1 MRRFLSFLVL
11 GAWLAFTA
19 APALAQGPA
28 EFSGMARFGPH
39 RLLVVSDAKADSSE
53 ARLGILSLAGK
64 TPRMLP
70 VEVEDWGDGRASDL
84 EACCPV
90 PGTDDEFLLAESGWW
105 KGHGGRLFRMKL
117 THHPD
122 RGWTGQ
128 VLSVCRPLPMPAGGS
143 TPSALQIEGIG
154 AIRDP
159 QGRLFVVLG
168 LRGGPEGPGSLVW
181 GHLDQEAFTLA
192 GQRDF
197 STHSEISD
205 SRSCADLQLLEE
217 GGSFRVLTV
226 AATDPDDRGPFRSAV
241 LEVGRFTPRANGFD
255 FQKTANRV
263 LWRLEGLKVEAL
275 APTPEVLE
283 GSQFCVG
290 TDDEFYGGI
299 FRPLP
304 ALP

>member
-1 MRRFLSFLVL
+1 MRRNLTFLAL
-11 GAWLAFTA
+11 GAWLAFAA

-39 RLLVVSDAKADSSE
+39 RLLVISDAKADSPE

-64 TPRMLP
+64 SPRMLP

-105 KGHGGRLFRMKL
+105 KGRGGRLFRVKL
-117 THHPD
+117 AHHPD
-122 RGWTGQ
+122 RGWTGRL
-128 VLSVCRPLPMPAGGS
+128 LSVCQPLPVPAEGS
-143 TPSALQIEGIG
+143 TPSPLQVEGIG
-154 AIRDP
+154 AVVDP

-168 LRGGPEGPGSLVW
+168 LRGGPEGPGSLIW
-181 GHLDQEAFTLA
+181 GTWDQEAFVQA
-192 GQRDF
+192 GQCDV
-197 STHSEISD
+197 STHAEVAT
-205 SRSCADLQLLEE
+205 SRSCADLQLVPE
-217 GGSFRVLTV
+217 GDAYRVLTV
-226 AATDPDDRGPFRSAV
+226 ASTDPSDQGPFRSAIV
-241 LEVGRFTPRANGFD
+241 EVGRFLPRAEGFA
-255 FQKTANRV
+255 FQKSPNRV

-275 APTPEVLE
+275 APTPEALE
-283 GSQFCVG
+283 GSQFCIG
-290 TDDEFYGGI
+290 TDDESYGGI